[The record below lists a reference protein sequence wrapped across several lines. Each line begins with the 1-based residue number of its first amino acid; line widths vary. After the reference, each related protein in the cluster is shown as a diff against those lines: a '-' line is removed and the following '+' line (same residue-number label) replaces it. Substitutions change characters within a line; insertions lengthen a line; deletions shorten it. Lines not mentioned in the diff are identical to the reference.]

1 MVPVDLIFGLLG
13 YVVLGSNGESVYLT
27 IEERVEFVRKA
38 VEMAGKDKLI
48 IAGAGCE
55 CEWFILSY
63 LPEICFGGVCHQVYI
78 GPDKDIL
85 WA

>member
-55 CEWFILSY
+55 CE
-63 LPEICFGGVCHQVYI
+63 
-78 GPDKDIL
+78 
-85 WA
+85 